1 MNIFYLD
8 RDPEIAAQMM
18 CDKHV
23 VKMIL
28 ESAQMLSTA
37 HRVLDGDGYANKF
50 GLYKATHKNHP
61 SAIWARTC
69 WKQYSWLYQH
79 MCYLMEEYTY
89 RYGKHHATERLI
101 HDLWKPP
108 CNLPVGDFTD
118 PPQCMPDYCKNE
130 DTVSAYHKYYIME
143 KANFATWKRRDKPE
157 WFNIDPRQ
165 LEMNL

>member
-89 RYGKHHATERLI
+89 RYGKHHKTERLWNP
-101 HDLWKPP
+101 LGVSPQ
-108 CNLPVGDFTD
+108 NLKMLPFTD
-118 PPQCMPDYCKNE
+118 PPQCMPEICKAG
-130 DTVSAYHKYYIME
+130 DTVSAYQTYYILE
-143 KANFATWKRRDKPE
+143 KSGFATWKKRVMPE
-157 WFNIDPRQ
+157 WFGAR
-165 LEMNL
+165 